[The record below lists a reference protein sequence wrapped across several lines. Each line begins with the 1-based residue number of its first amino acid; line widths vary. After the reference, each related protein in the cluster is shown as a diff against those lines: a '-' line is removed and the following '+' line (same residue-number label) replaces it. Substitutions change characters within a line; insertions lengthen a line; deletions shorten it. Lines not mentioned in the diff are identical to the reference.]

1 MLDTISI
8 YSDGTLVST
17 RRSPC
22 LSLCLC
28 PVRSK
33 VCVPVV
39 SIIEAARDQIIL
51 AKFNLKIIVLLSD
64 ICCSCSDWRIPELL
78 AQSRGISPCYPP
90 GTRQRQDGYLI
101 LIFLMADNQAV
112 AGVGAGGVITTVMA
126 WNSSSQTTNCIKINI
141 RYLEDRMAQT
151 WSITQ

>member
-17 RRSPC
+17 GRSLC

-39 SIIEAARDQIIL
+39 SIIEAARPRHIIIL

-64 ICCSCSDWRIPELL
+64 ICCMQLQWLKDPRALASISRHISLL
-78 AQSRGISPCYPP
+78 ST
-90 GTRQRQDGYLI
+90 GTRHPAAAGWIFNPHFPYGRQSGGGWCGGRWRHHNCNGQEF
-101 LIFLMADNQAV
+101 IFP
-112 AGVGAGGVITTVMA
+112 
-126 WNSSSQTTNCIKINI
+126 NCIKINI
-141 RYLEDRMAQT
+141 R
-151 WSITQ
+151 